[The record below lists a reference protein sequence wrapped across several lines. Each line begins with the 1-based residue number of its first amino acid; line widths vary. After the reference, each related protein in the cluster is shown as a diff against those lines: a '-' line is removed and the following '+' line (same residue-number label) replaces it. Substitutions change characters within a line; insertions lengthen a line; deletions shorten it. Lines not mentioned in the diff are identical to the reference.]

1 MKAMDF
7 CDNSQPLQ
15 HMSMPH
21 PKDINNSSL
30 VSEAV
35 IMLSINMQLKNKT
48 KQKKTLGLNGQ
59 GKEVC

>member
-1 MKAMDF
+1 
-7 CDNSQPLQ
+7 
-15 HMSMPH
+15 MPH